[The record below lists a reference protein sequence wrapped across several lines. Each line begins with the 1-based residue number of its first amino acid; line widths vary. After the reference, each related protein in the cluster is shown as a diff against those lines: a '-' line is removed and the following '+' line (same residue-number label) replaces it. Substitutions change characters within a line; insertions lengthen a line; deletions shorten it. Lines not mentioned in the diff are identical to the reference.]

1 MKRFP
6 TFNPALVRRYNQR
19 YCRIA
24 ASRPGHKARHAKFQ
38 PRTRDIDLWRM
49 LGGSSRTLSFATRS
63 HGPGP
68 IDALK
73 HALPFHLFP
82 LSDRIEATRLR
93 AKGVIL

>member
-1 MKRFP
+1 MKRLP
-6 TFNPALVRRYNQR
+6 SPDHPLVIRHNQHV
-19 YCRIA
+19 CRIA
-24 ASRPGHKARHAKFQ
+24 QSRPGHKAAHVRFL
-38 PRTRDIDLWRM
+38 PRSRDIDTWLAM
-49 LGGSSRTLSFATRS
+49 GGAKPSLSLFARR

-73 HALPFHLFP
+73 HAIPFHLFP

>member
-1 MKRFP
+1 MKRYLNAS
-6 TFNPALVRRYNQR
+6 NPLAIRHNQR
-19 YCRIA
+19 VCRIA
-24 ASRPGHKARHAKFQ
+24 RSRPGHKACEVRFL
-38 PRTRDIDLWRM
+38 PRIRDIDTWLAM
-49 LGGSSRTLSFATRS
+49 GGAKPSLSIFAHR

-73 HALPFHLFP
+73 HAIPFHLFP